1 MMTRTTTSLCVFAL
15 ATAFFVGG
23 CGDEPEKLVNK
34 GGDTPCNEFTAQDPD
49 KQRITV
55 TKFLEQE
62 RGGEAPSTQDQTV
75 DASIAAIKLM
85 CTAQANPDTPIKKAD
100 LTGILVPK

>member
-1 MMTRTTTSLCVFAL
+1 MIKTTKFFVFVL
-15 ATAFFVGG
+15 AVAFFIGG
-23 CGDEPEKLVNK
+23 CGDEPKKLVNK
-34 GGDTPCNEFTAQDPD
+34 GGSTPCTEFSAQDPD

-62 RGGEAPSTQDQTV
+62 RNGDTPTTQDATI
-75 DASIAAIKLM
+75 DAAIASIKLM
-85 CTAQANPDTPIKKAD
+85 CAAQANPDTPINKAD